1 MEDVEVTTIG
11 RLDSDD
17 ETLILSS
24 FTRLAALVVPDR
36 QVLQVFV
43 SHVGVFRVLRVR
55 EDLLFLLFEL
65 FDQTV
70 NVGLDL
76 NQRFSVIDD
85 FQIAITPL
93 WIDVFQWV

>member
-1 MEDVEVTTIG
+1 MG

-17 ETLILSS
+17 ETLLLSS
-24 FTRLAALVVPDR
+24 FTRLAALVIPDG

-43 SHVGVFRVLRVR
+43 GHVGVFRVLRVR

-70 NVGLDL
+70 DVGLDL